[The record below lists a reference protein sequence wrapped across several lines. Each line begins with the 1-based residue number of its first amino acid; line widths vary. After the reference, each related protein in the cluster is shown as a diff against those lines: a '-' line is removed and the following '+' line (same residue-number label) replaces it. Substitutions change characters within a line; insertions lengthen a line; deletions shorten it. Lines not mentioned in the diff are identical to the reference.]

1 MGMEIMEKEK
11 NKKRGRKPKNEKKEY
26 VLNRDQTKF
35 FIDYGDNKKELGVV
49 FDLLVKANK
58 KGLGRDIVFKD
69 LAMFGLSKL
78 NEKDLEKIQES
89 SLTEM
94 ERVYRSLEDYNEK
107 SGLRLCLGE
116 YLSKKLGV

>member
-35 FIDYGDNKKELGVV
+35 FIDYGDNKKELEIV

-58 KGLGRDIVFKD
+58 KSLGRDIVFKD
-69 LAMFGLSKL
+69 LAIFGLSKL

-107 SGLRLCLGE
+107 SGLRLSLGE

>member
-1 MGMEIMEKEK
+1 MEIMEKEK

-35 FIDYGDNKKELGVV
+35 FIDYGDNKKELEIV

-58 KGLGRDIVFKD
+58 KSLGRDIVFKD
-69 LAMFGLSKL
+69 LAIFGLSKL

-107 SGLRLCLGE
+107 SGLRLSLGE

>member
-1 MGMEIMEKEK
+1 MFRDEEG
-11 NKKRGRKPKNEKKEY
+11 NSKKRGRKKKNEKREY

-35 FIDYGDNKKELGVV
+35 FIDYGDNKKELEVV

-69 LAMFGLSKL
+69 LVLFALSKL
-78 NEKDLEKIQES
+78 NEKDIEKIQES

-107 SGLRLCLGE
+107 SGLRLSLGE